1 MALTPQEIEN
11 LQYLLASGTDKIPVQ
26 NASGFV
32 GHVLIQDILNLTSNP
47 DLSLYMLK
55 SVYDPNDDGVVVDS
69 DKLGGELPSFY
80 LDTTNITDTSLKRFV
95 TDAEKATWNS
105 KLDSSAVGAA
115 NGVAPLNAGGTIPL
129 QYLPIQSSQY
139 KGLYNASTNTPAIL
153 NGTGTTGDFY
163 IASVT
168 GNAYAPVNVTVVN
181 QIVIYNG
188 TIWQVG
194 GVVAA
199 TVTSVNGLTGV
210 IVLTTNN
217 IADFTNKRY
226 VTDAVRDAGA
236 ASTSPST
243 ANPFVTESVLDAAI
257 AAINVQVTGGGVV
270 NPDAFAQGL
279 SYGDGTSRILN
290 TVTNPVTGVPFTNI
304 SAASFFSLVSGIN
317 VATWELDTAL
327 TAQCFRALEQSGT
340 YGKFQSP
347 SNKYYLINQ
356 PTLLPTVKNT
366 VSNLRAFQFILDGQ
380 SCVFENTCSSD
391 GIMFD
396 RMPAN
401 MTEAVN
407 GANNYIQYAFTFR
420 DIQFKGSNGAV
431 QDEGVRLGASYGSI
445 FENCGWYN
453 FDIGANIVFGLQ
465 NFFLN
470 CKWSDNISKGTFV
483 QSGSGIISGAT
494 IDATG
499 SNGTSFSGGKWR
511 CAPGSYAGLHAI
523 GSDGI
528 TISGFQSVF
537 EGSSGGTAPQHHA
550 HIDSQGIT
558 TNKLCTINNVHVEQ
572 ICSRSNFRISSSAQ
586 IFTAELGSMFIQGVN
601 NAAFEADAN
610 PSGTVQM
617 WMSNMPDN
625 SSGWKLR
632 QNGADSTFWSLYR
645 VRLPNNTNQ
654 YAAACW
660 DSTVFTVAG
669 TIPSVGR
676 VYKSPDVIN

>member
-32 GHVLIQDILNLTSNP
+32 GYVLIQDILNLTSNP

-210 IVLTTNN
+210 IVLTTDN
-217 IADFTNKRY
+217 IADFANKRY

-257 AAINVQVTGGGVV
+257 AAIQPAISTGNEWLTPNSFASTISFGNGTDMRLNTLV
-270 NPDAFAQGL
+270 NP
-279 SYGDGTSRILN
+279 N
-290 TVTNPVTGVPFTNI
+290 TGVNFTDV
-304 SAASFFSLVSGIN
+304 SAAAFFPLCAGI
-317 VATWELDTAL
+317 TAAGW
-327 TAQCFRALEQSGT
+327 TIDDAIIESCFRTMEGSVT
-340 YGKFQSP
+340 YAELTSYSNRYYVLNQAHQLPRTKGSTSDKRGFHFTFDFHGSP
-347 SNKYYLINQ
+347 LKNVN
-356 PTLLPTVKNT
+356 TATTNLLY
-366 VSNLRAFQFILDGQ
+366 RI
-380 SCVFENTCSSD
+380 
-391 GIMFD
+391 
-396 RMPAN
+396 PAN
-401 MTEAVN
+401 QNEADAA
-407 GANNYIQYAFTFR
+407 ANNYIQYRAIFKNMQLMGLGGQDGTTNDVGIQLCSSYGSVFYDCDFVTFNKGVEV
-420 DIQFKGSNGAV
+420 QFGLLNNFHNCHFNDNRNFGAWLSSGSWSGANIGNSGSNGSGFFGCKFRVSA
-431 QDEGVRLGASYGSI
+431 DGV
-445 FENCGWYN
+445 
-453 FDIGANIVFGLQ
+453 GLY
-465 NFFLN
+465 
-470 CKWSDNISKGTFV
+470 SE
-483 QSGSGIISGAT
+483 
-494 IDATG
+494 
-499 SNGTSFSGGKWR
+499 
-511 CAPGSYAGLHAI
+511 

-528 TISGFQSVF
+528 TVTAGETVCEGAGSAKHHIWVTNSG
-537 EGSSGGTAPQHHA
+537 A
-550 HIDSQGIT
+550 T
-558 TNKLCTINNVHVEQ
+558 TNKKVRIDNMHIEQACTRSSIRIDAPAQNIYARIGHIFNQVGTNALLEMNILPAGTIFASLYSIPYWNGYKLRTNTTDGVFLNILDHVEL
-572 ICSRSNFRISSSAQ
+572 A
-586 IFTAELGSMFIQGVN
+586 
-601 NAAFEADAN
+601 
-610 PSGTVQM
+610 
-617 WMSNMPDN
+617 
-625 SSGWKLR
+625 
-632 QNGADSTFWSLYR
+632 
-645 VRLPNNTNQ
+645 NNTNL
-654 YAAACW
+654 YAAANW
-660 DSTVFTVAG
+660 DTSTIDGLTG
-669 TIPSVGR
+669 QIPLTGR
-676 VYKSPDVIN
+676 IKKLDLF